1 LGKTGGELISG
12 EGGSTQAPGQ
22 MVADIVSKTVG
33 EDIKKATGLDQL
45 EVEVNGDNGEEDPG
59 GVKVTLGKDL
69 SRRMSV
75 KYQVESRDGEMVGRT
90 SAEYKILENLLMSG
104 FQDNTGTFGGELKF
118 RMEFR

>member
-1 LGKTGGELISG
+1 MRE
-12 EGGSTQAPGQ
+12 A
-22 MVADIVSKTVG
+22 VG
-33 EDIKKATGLDQL
+33 RQRR
-45 EVEVNGDNGEEDPG
+45 
-59 GVKVTLGKDL
+59 L

-75 KYQVESRDGEMVGRT
+75 KYSVESRDGEMVGRT